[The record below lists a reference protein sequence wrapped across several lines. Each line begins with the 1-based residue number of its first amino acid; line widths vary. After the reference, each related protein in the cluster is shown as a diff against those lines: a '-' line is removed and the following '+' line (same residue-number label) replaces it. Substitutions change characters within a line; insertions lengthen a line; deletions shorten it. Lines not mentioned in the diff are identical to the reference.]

1 MAETSVKYFHSELP
15 GAPVL
20 NGTAGSLI
28 AVLDACLVTGW
39 GLLTASSVTVS
50 GGVATAAFSTSHAF
64 EPDTILQVSGATPA
78 GLNGQQRATSTT
90 SNGVSWAAPGVAD
103 GVATGTITIKL
114 APAGWT
120 KVAGANKTAYQSG
133 NPSASG
139 CWARIDDSAG
149 RFARLRAYESMTDID
164 TGVGPTPTEVQQTG
178 GLYISKSDAASS
190 APRRWIVV
198 ASDKFVVL
206 LVAHHNSYSN
216 NFAPFCWGGFP
227 SLKAGDAYNFL
238 VSAETT
244 DRSGD
249 SSVGLGS
256 PMGSWVGSTGVF
268 IVRSYAQIG
277 GCISGYTLKPG
288 LQDTWSGS
296 AANPLGPNPVNNSL
310 DIIPTILIEGT
321 TSVGNRR
328 GIVPAIYAIPHRL
341 GELYDSKQPISAIIG
356 LPGHVLIGVRFGG
369 ASGNYRFAVDI
380 TGPWE

>member
-1 MAETSVKYFHSELP
+1 MAETSVKYLHSELP

-28 AVLDACLVTGW
+28 AVLDAGLVTGW

-50 GGVATAAFSTSHAF
+50 GGVATAAFATSHAF
-64 EPDTILQVSGATPA
+64 EPDTIAQVAGATPA
-78 GLNGQQRATSTT
+78 SLNGQQRVTSTT
-90 SNGVSWAAPGVAD
+90 TNSVSWAAPGVAD

-114 APAGWT
+114 APAGWA
-120 KVAGANKTAYQSG
+120 KVTGANKTAYKSG

-139 CWARIDDSAG
+139 CWARIDDTAG

-164 TGVGPTPTEVQQTG
+164 TGIGPTPTEVQQTG

-190 APRRWIVV
+190 SPRRWIII

-206 LVAHHNSYSN
+206 LVAHYGSYIN
-216 NFAPFCWGGFP
+216 DYAPFCWGDFP

-238 VSAETT
+238 VSAETS
-244 DRSGD
+244 DRSGN
-249 SSVGLGS
+249 SGVGTGS

-277 GCISGYTLKPG
+277 GSISGYTLKPG
-288 LQDTWSGS
+288 LQDVWSGS
-296 AANPLGPNPVNNSL
+296 SANPLGPNPVNNSL
-310 DIIPTILIEGT
+310 DVIPTVLIEGT
-321 TSVGNRR
+321 TSTGNRR
-328 GIVPAIYAIPHRL
+328 GAVPAIYAIPHNV
-341 GELYDSKQPISAIIG
+341 GALYDSKQSISAIVG

-369 ASGNYRFAVDI
+369 GNGNYRFAVDI

>member
-1 MAETSVKYFHSELP
+1 MTTSVKYLHSELS

-20 NGTAGSLI
+20 SGTAGSLLD
-28 AVLDACLVTGW
+28 VLDACLVNGW
-39 GLLTASSVTVS
+39 GLLTATSVSVAD
-50 GGVATAAFSTSHAF
+50 GVATAAFATSHAF
-64 EPDTILQVSGATPA
+64 EPDTVMQVAGATPA

-120 KVAGANKTAYQSG
+120 KVAGANKTAYKSG
-133 NPSASG
+133 NLSASG

-164 TGVGPTPTEVQQTG
+164 TGVGPTPTEVQQVG

-190 APRRWIVV
+190 EPRRWIVV

-206 LVAHHNSYSN
+206 LVAYHNSYSN
-216 NFAPFCWGGFP
+216 NFAPFCWGDFP

-244 DRSGD
+244 DRSGGV
-249 SSVGLGS
+249 SVGLGS
-256 PMGSWVGSTGVF
+256 TLGSLVGSEGVF
-268 IVRSYAQIG
+268 IVRSYAQVG
-277 GCISGYTLKPG
+277 GCISGCTLKPG
-288 LQDTWSGS
+288 LQNTWSGS
-296 AANPLGPNPVNNSL
+296 ADNPLGPNPVNNSL

-321 TSVGNRR
+321 TSGGNRR

-356 LPGHVLIGVRFGG
+356 LPGHVLIGVRFGV
-369 ASGNYRFAVDI
+369 ASSNYRFAVDI